1 MMATFFDV
9 WPVDDSS
16 QDRLIHCITYNN
28 HQNHPYRH
36 FTIIMW
42 GEAPSISKLREAL
55 EDPSRAIGMR
65 MRAAYYLKQVHA
77 NNHGEDQH
85 QQQDEIVLIL
95 SKGLLEKGHG
105 SLMRHEFAYVMGQL
119 KDERCCHTL
128 EQVLLQKDDC
138 VIVRHECAE
147 ALGAIG
153 AERSRPVLEQTI
165 QDNLEVKE
173 LSDTSRLS
181 LNVMDWRQS
190 GGDPNEP
197 PAACACMLNPYS
209 SVDPAPPYAAHIN
222 KSTQELGDILLDAS
236 LALFERYRAMFSLR
250 NRGGSDAVQELGR
263 ALVQDTSSPLLRHE
277 VAYVLGQLQHE
288 DSVEALEQSLRRTQ
302 EHTMVRHE
310 SAEALGAIEA
320 RWSDVERI
328 LQEFTK
334 DADVTVAESCLVA
347 LDAADYW
354 GHATSPNDDDD
365 QVVEQVEGEPLSF
378 VKQKNAKQQV
388 LSQHF
393 NVQC

>member
-1 MMATFFDV
+1 
-9 WPVDDSS
+9 
-16 QDRLIHCITYNN
+16 
-28 HQNHPYRH
+28 
-36 FTIIMW
+36 MW
-42 GEAPSISKLREAL
+42 GEAPSISKLQEAL
-55 EDPSRAIGMR
+55 EDPSHAIGMR
-65 MRAAYYLKQVHA
+65 MRAAYYLKQLHA
-77 NNHGEDQH
+77 NNHDKEH
-85 QQQDEIVLIL
+85 QQQQDKIVDIL

-119 KDERCCHTL
+119 KDERCCQTMEH
-128 EQVLLQKDDC
+128 VLLQNDDC

-165 QDNLEVKE
+165 LENLNVKE
-173 LSDTSRLS
+173 LSDTCRLA

-209 SVDPAPPYAAHIN
+209 SVDPAPPHPAHVS
-222 KSTQELGDILLDAS
+222 KSTKELGDILLDAS

-250 NRGGSDAVQELGR
+250 NRGGSDAVQELGK
-263 ALVQDTSSPLLRHE
+263 ALVEDTSSPLLRHE
-277 VAYVLGQLQHE
+277 VAYVLGQLQHQ
-288 DSVEALEQSLRRTQ
+288 DSVEALEQSLRRTD

-328 LQEFTK
+328 LQEFTT
-334 DADVTVAESCLVA
+334 DANVTVAESCLVA

-354 GHATSPNDDDD
+354 GHATSLSDDDD
-365 QVVEQVEGEPLSF
+365 HAVELEKGEPLSF
-378 VKQKNAKQQV
+378 VQQKNANQQL

-393 NVQC
+393 NVRC

>member
-1 MMATFFDV
+1 
-9 WPVDDSS
+9 
-16 QDRLIHCITYNN
+16 
-28 HQNHPYRH
+28 
-36 FTIIMW
+36 MW
-42 GEAPSISKLREAL
+42 GEAPSISKLQEAL
-55 EDPSRAIGMR
+55 EDPSHAIGMR
-65 MRAAYYLKQVHA
+65 MRAAYYLKQVHNNTN
-77 NNHGEDQH
+77 NNHDDEE
-85 QQQDEIVLIL
+85 QQQDEIVEIL

-119 KDERCCHTL
+119 KDERCCLTL
-128 EQVLLQKDDC
+128 EQVLLQDDDC
-138 VIVRHECAE
+138 VMVRHECAE

-153 AERSRPVLEQTI
+153 AERSRPVLEQCI
-165 QDNLEVKE
+165 QENLKVKE
-173 LSDTSRLS
+173 LSDTCRLA

-190 GGDPNEP
+190 GGDPNET

-209 SVDPAPPYAAHIN
+209 SVDPAPPHPAHID

-236 LALFERYRAMFSLR
+236 LPLFERYRAMFSLR
-250 NRGGSDAVQELGR
+250 NRGGSDAVKELGR
-263 ALVQDTSSPLLRHE
+263 ALVEDTSSPLLRHE

-288 DSVEALEQSLRRTQ
+288 DSVEALEESLRRTE

-334 DADVTVAESCLVA
+334 DANLTVAESCLVA

-354 GHATSPNDDDD
+354 GHATSHNDGDA
-365 QVVEQVEGEPLSF
+365 VEEEGAPPSSF
-378 VKQKNAKQQV
+378 VQQKNANQQI
-388 LSQHF
+388 LANQHF
-393 NVQC
+393 NVKC